1 MTGTSR
7 AIRKH
12 PTRLNTWG
20 ATGLHVDGDF
30 DDFMGRSL
38 STKYS
43 IDGAPPVHP
52 CGLILHMP
60 NGMIFKAE
68 DRDMLGHRPHGL
80 ELACVLHALP
90 HMRHGLEFGFFAHR
104 PGHNGIEFG
113 VRLTAARGDSEGIEF
128 GDLLDEA
135 MHAPCGMEFG
145 NVLADRVYRTCDG
158 IEFGSL
164 STETAEHF
172 ANGVEFGYASHDV
185 PESPPRVSL
194 GIEFGDVHRGVT
206 PPPDRVL
213 EGIELA
219 CVFRIPDPPP
229 PPLPSTCA
237 SAGSLM
243 ANTTYSYS
251 AFAGLNIFYR
261 FPLPS
266 GMVGRF
272 DFTPGSG
279 PTISIDIYNGPCPG
293 GPNSGATMHG
303 GCRTVT
309 GDADGWI
316 YVNFRAPDASGSGT
330 MRLTQGSACP

>member
-1 MTGTSR
+1 M
-7 AIRKH
+7 
-12 PTRLNTWG
+12 
-20 ATGLHVDGDF
+20 GLHVDGDF

-38 STKYS
+38 ATKYS
-43 IDGAPPVHP
+43 IDGEPPVHP

-60 NGMIFKAE
+60 NGMIFKAD
-68 DRDMLGHRPHGL
+68 DRDMIGHRGHGL

-90 HMRHGLEFGFFAHR
+90 HIRHGLEFGHGTRR
-104 PGHNGIEFG
+104 PGAGGMEFG
-113 VRLTAARGDSEGIEF
+113 VRFRVARGELEGIEF
-128 GDLLDEA
+128 ADSLHEA
-135 MHAPCGMEFG
+135 LHTPCGIEFG
-145 NVLADRVYRTCDG
+145 NVLEGQVYRTRDG

-164 STETAEHF
+164 SAEDTSHF

-194 GIEFGDVHRGVT
+194 GIELADVHRGVA

-237 SAGSLM
+237 SAISLM
-243 ANTTYSYS
+243 ANTLYSYNS
-251 AFAGLNIFYR
+251 VGGLDLFFR

-279 PTISIDIYNGPCPG
+279 VVDIDIYNGPCPG
-293 GPNSGATMHG
+293 GPGTGPTMHG

-309 GDADGWI
+309 GDSSGFI
-316 YVNFRAPDASGSGT
+316 YVNIRASAAGKTGLLE
-330 MRLTQGSACP
+330 LTQGSSCP